1 MSRPRTDCA
10 ERHLVRE
17 ERLRERLKEETRG
30 LSDCGRASHGRFV
43 QGCRCGACREAN
55 RAYEEDRR
63 RRRLYGRP
71 SQFVDAG
78 PVRRKIEQ
86 LRGQG
91 YTIDEIERLSG
102 VGHSTLYGIMVRHW
116 RTGRPVERCRRET
129 KDAICTIKGRRRL
142 TQGQNVDAGWMAGWL
157 REYRDAGLAVAQI
170 ARTCGLDRQVLDA
183 VLHGKR
189 SRVFARTLHAFVTH
203 KPELDRMAMD
213 PGACKTTRS
222 VRCVSCG
229 HVFQTASNAR
239 KYCIECKEGER

>member
-17 ERLRERLKEETRG
+17 ARLRERLKEETRG

-170 ARTCGLDRQVLDA
+170 ART
-183 VLHGKR
+183 
-189 SRVFARTLHAFVTH
+189 
-203 KPELDRMAMD
+203 
-213 PGACKTTRS
+213 
-222 VRCVSCG
+222 
-229 HVFQTASNAR
+229 
-239 KYCIECKEGER
+239 